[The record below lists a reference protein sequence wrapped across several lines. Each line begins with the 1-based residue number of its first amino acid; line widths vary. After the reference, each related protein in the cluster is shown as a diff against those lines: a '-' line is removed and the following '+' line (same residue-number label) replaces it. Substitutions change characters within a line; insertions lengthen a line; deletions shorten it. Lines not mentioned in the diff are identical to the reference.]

1 MILYTNGDSHTA
13 AAECVNNHAFA
24 EDDKRYFMMGRAPH
38 PDNLERSWSKLLSQR
53 LSCGLKC
60 HAESASSNDRIMR
73 TTRQW
78 LEKQAK
84 DINRTLYVIQ
94 WSTWER
100 EEWLIDDEYY
110 QINASGID
118 DVPPHFHDAYKN
130 YVANVDG
137 DTKTKQAHED
147 IWQFHLELE
156 QLGAKH
162 IFFNGNSDFNKIKLW
177 DKQNGEKEWGS
188 SYIEPYDPDHTFNAV
203 VGARCDTVSPA
214 SWHYGVDGH
223 RVWAQYITKY
233 IIDNQL
239 V

>member
-24 EDDKRYFMMGRAPH
+24 EDDPQYFMMGRVPH
-38 PDNLERSWSKLLSQR
+38 PENLERSWGKLLSNR
-53 LSCGLKC
+53 LSCGFKC
-60 HAESASSNDRIMR
+60 EAESASSNDRIIR
-73 TTRQW
+73 TTRNW

-84 DINRTLYVIQ
+84 DIYRTLYVIQ

-100 EEWLIDDEYY
+100 EEWLIDGAYY
-110 QINASGID
+110 QINGSGID
-118 DVPPHFHDAYKN
+118 DVPAHFTDAYKN
-130 YVANVDG
+130 YVAGVDWK
-137 DTKTKQAHED
+137 TKIKQAHED

-162 IFFNGNSDFNKIKLW
+162 IFFNGNNDFSKIK
-177 DKQNGEKEWGS
+177 DQKEWGA
-188 SYIEPYDPDHTFNAV
+188 SYIAPYDPDHTFNAV

-233 IIDNQL
+233 IIGNKL

>member
-24 EDDKRYFMMGRAPH
+24 EDDPRYFTMGRAPH

-162 IFFNGNSDFNKIKLW
+162 IFFNGNNDFSKIK
-177 DKQNGEKEWGS
+177 DQKEWGS
-188 SYIEPYDPDHTFNAV
+188 SYIAPYDPNHTFNAV
-203 VGARCDTVSPA
+203 VGARYDTVSPA

-233 IIDNQL
+233 IVDNKL
-239 V
+239 I

>member
-24 EDDKRYFMMGRAPH
+24 EDDERYFMMGRAPH
-38 PDNLERSWSKLLSQR
+38 PENLEQSWGKLLSQR
-53 LSCGLKC
+53 LSCGFKTD
-60 HAESASSNDRIMR
+60 AESASSNNRIMR

-78 LEKQAK
+78 LKKQAK
-84 DINRTLYVIQ
+84 DINRTLYIIQ

-118 DVPPHFHDAYKN
+118 NVPTHFQDAYKN
-130 YVANVDG
+130 YVAGVDWKI
-137 DTKTKQAHED
+137 KTKQAHDE

-162 IFFNGNSDFNKIKLW
+162 IFFNGNNDFSKIK
-177 DKQNGEKEWGS
+177 DQKEWGS
-188 SYIEPYDPDHTFNAV
+188 SYIAPYNPDHTFNAV

-233 IIDNQL
+233 IVDNKL
-239 V
+239 I